1 MRKKHAMTAIFS
13 MWLLKI
19 AGFGMALVALT
30 FGLPPASHSQDWP
43 NKPVK
48 IVVAFAPGGA
58 ADLFA
63 RLLAAEMSTTFK
75 QQFYVENIAG
85 SAGAIG
91 SGQVA
96 RAQPDGYTL
105 LIGGAGPLLT
115 SPAINPNVGY
125 DTMRNFSHIA
135 MIAGDGYVLI
145 SNPASNLKTFADVRR
160 EGAQAGLT
168 AGSPGA
174 GSLGHLIV
182 EQINRKAGVKLQ
194 HVPFRS
200 AGESMTAVLGGH
212 VSLAIQTFSS
222 AGEQVRSAKV
232 IGLAVTSSERVAA
245 FKDSPTFSELGLS
258 DIGGVAWFWLTAPA
272 NLPADIVGKLN
283 SEVRRIVKLPE
294 NRRRFESDALVTM
307 DVDSAA
313 LTGVIAKEVA
323 TWGALAKD
331 IGLRLQ

>member
-1 MRKKHAMTAIFS
+1 MR
-13 MWLLKI
+13 LLKI
-19 AGFGMALVALT
+19 AGFGAALVALT
-30 FGLPPASHSQDWP
+30 FGWPSASRSQNWP

-48 IVVAFAPGGA
+48 IVVAFAPGGT

-63 RLLAAEMSTTFK
+63 RMLATEMSNTFK

-115 SPAINPNVGY
+115 SPAINTNVGY
-125 DTMRNFSHIA
+125 DTLRDFSHIA

-145 SNPASNLKTFADVRR
+145 ANPASNLKTFADVRR
-160 EGAQAGLT
+160 LGGQNALT

-174 GSLGHLIV
+174 GSLGHLII
-182 EQINRKAGVKLQ
+182 EQIRRKTGIPLQ

-200 AGESMTAVLGGH
+200 AGESMTGVLGGH
-212 VSLAIQTFSS
+212 ITLAIQTFSS
-222 AGEQVRSAKV
+222 AGEQVRAGKV
-232 IGLAVTSSERVAA
+232 IGLAVTSGERGPA
-245 FKDSPTFSELGLS
+245 FKDTPTFTELGLS
-258 DIGGVAWFWLTAPA
+258 DIGGVAWFWLTGPA
-272 NLPADIVGKLN
+272 QLPDGIVARLN
-283 SEVRRIVKLPE
+283 NEVRRIVRLPE
-294 NRRRFESDALVTM
+294 TRRRFESDALVTM

-313 LTGVIAKEVA
+313 LTGIIAKEVA

-331 IGLRLQ
+331 IGLRVQ